1 MERIAF
7 FFRKNGTPLAAVAA
21 FAAAVALYAFA
32 VWFGPLNQDEG
43 WYLYAARSVAEGKTL
58 YRDFFF
64 TQGPVLPAVYGAF
77 HALWQP
83 SGVLGG
89 RLFTAFLGF
98 LSCLLAAALAARA
111 LPSGRR
117 LCAAVAAFAFT
128 GCNLYHAYFTAI
140 PKTYALASLLVLGGF
155 LLLTFCGGRRAGVS
169 AFFGG
174 VLIAAGAGTRISLI
188 LLLPPAALGLLA
200 MRNRYG
206 LSWLWFGLGA
216 TAGVAAVYAAPLL
229 VSTDGFLF
237 AQTFHVT
244 RGGRNLALSVGAL
257 SRIVRGYFPLVA
269 LTSAAALL
277 HFLRGSGGQTPAG
290 SRENRSPL
298 PLFWAVC
305 AAVVF
310 LFQLASPHPY
320 DDYQVPLMGLFAAAA
335 AAWCAERIPS
345 SRTDGRLALAAV
357 LFAGLT
363 AFSTSQLQ
371 EWFVIRQDRFWTV
384 MREKS
389 DLAQLREVGRQLRG
403 LAPEGGVLLTQ
414 DAYLAVESGLA
425 LPPGLEMGPFSYFPD
440 DEEAARHRVVNR
452 ESLRRLLE
460 TSPAEVCAYSGYG
473 WAIASPV
480 MTPVP
485 EAERGALV
493 EAIERR
499 YEEVAVVP
507 DFGQN
512 KTPLRILRRKP

>member
-1 MERIAF
+1 MERIVS
-7 FFRKNGTPLAAVAA
+7 FFRKQGTVFAAVAA
-21 FAAAVALYAFA
+21 VAAAVALYAFA
-32 VWFGPLNQDEG
+32 VGFGPLNQDEG

-83 SGVLGG
+83 FGVLGG
-89 RLFTAFLGF
+89 RLFTAFLGI
-98 LSCLLAAALAARA
+98 LSCFFAAALAARS
-111 LPSGRR
+111 LPPGRR
-117 LCAAVAAFAFT
+117 LCAAVTAFAFT
-128 GCNLYHAYFTAI
+128 GCNLYHAYFTSI
-140 PKTYALASLLVLGGF
+140 PKTYALASLFVLGGF
-155 LLLTFCGGRRAGVS
+155 LLLTFCDGKGAGFF

-174 VLIAAGAGTRISLI
+174 FLVAVGAGTRVSLI
-188 LLLPPAALGLLA
+188 LLLPPAAFGLLM
-200 MRNRYG
+200 MRRRYG
-206 LSWLWFGLGA
+206 FSWLWFGVGA
-216 TAGVAAVYAAPLL
+216 TAGVAAVYAVPLL
-229 VSTDGFLF
+229 ASTDSFLF

-269 LTSAAALL
+269 LTAAVALL
-277 HFLRGSGGQTPAG
+277 RFLRSPGGETAEPQE
-290 SRENRSPL
+290 SRSPL
-298 PLFWAVC
+298 PLFWLVC
-305 AAVVF
+305 AAAVF

-320 DDYQVPLMGLFAAAA
+320 DDYQVPVMGLFAAAA
-335 AAWCAERIPS
+335 AAWCAERGAAAKP
-345 SRTDGRLALAAV
+345 DGRLALVAV

-371 EWFVIRQDRFWTV
+371 EWFVIRQDRFWTL

-389 DLAQLREVGRQLRG
+389 DLAQLREVGRQLRT
-403 LAPEGGVLLTQ
+403 LAPKGGVLLTQ
-414 DAYLAVESGLA
+414 DAYLAVESGLV

-440 DEEAARHRVVNR
+440 DEEAVRHRVVNR
-452 ESLRRLLE
+452 DSLRRLLE
-460 TSPAEVCAYSGYG
+460 EAPGEVCAYSGYG

-485 EAERGALV
+485 DAERRGFL

-512 KTPLRILRRKP
+512 KTALRIMKRKP